1 MATTSKNQAKIDL
14 FNRAYEIGDLVTIQ
28 KDDGSKQVCTIRAA
42 ASLLCDGTPV
52 VWVNE
57 IVGAYAFDRVLL

>member
-1 MATTSKNQAKIDL
+1 MATPSKNQENIDL
-14 FNRAYEIGDLVTIQ
+14 FNKAYEIGDLVRIQ
-28 KDDGSKQVCTIRAA
+28 KDDGTTQICTVRAA

-57 IVGAYAFDRVLL
+57 ITGAYAFDRVLL